1 MEHPMSR
8 GNLELRIRCCLVLV
22 LLALA
27 GCGSGTGAVT
37 GRVTFRGKPVVSG
50 SVVMVGVGNKLVSGP
65 LDAEGRYALNGVPL
79 GTVQVA
85 VVSPNPNPRRRVPR
99 RLLEHREKKMKLLEE
114 KKDVQDSPPPVAPK
128 VDRSKWFPLPKQ
140 YELADTSGTTTTIH
154 CGDNTFD
161 IELK

>member
-1 MEHPMSR
+1 M
-8 GNLELRIRCCLVLV
+8 LV

-50 SVVMVGVGNKLVSGP
+50 SVLMMGADNKLVSGP
-65 LDAEGRYALNGVPL
+65 LDAEGRYALNSVPL

-85 VVSPNPNPRRRVPR
+85 LVSPNPNPPPPPLLR
-99 RLLEHREKKMKLLEE
+99 RLLKRREKEMKLLEE
-114 KKDVQDSPPPVAPK
+114 KKDVKDPPAPAAPK
-128 VDRSKWFPLPKQ
+128 ADRRKWFPLPKQ
-140 YELADTSGTTTTIH
+140 YELADTSGITTTIH
-154 CGDNTFD
+154 EGDNTFD